1 MFRNKKNK
9 NGDSKM
15 KNQNNIAKLK
25 TNHLIYLASW
35 ITTCF
40 KKTFWKQI
48 GPLWGPVGLWLELE
62 TKKNADSTSNF
73 PNKWSSQ
80 F

>member
-25 TNHLIYLASW
+25 TNHLIYLAS
-35 ITTCF
+35 
-40 KKTFWKQI
+40 
-48 GPLWGPVGLWLELE
+48 
-62 TKKNADSTSNF
+62 
-73 PNKWSSQ
+73 
-80 F
+80 